1 MSSAGAAGEALGD
14 GVGGAGLLEAGAR
27 VDDGAAEFDVVVESL
42 PPTTTSVI
50 TTTVITAVIAPPT
63 HQGQRRR
70 RRGGGYPMGG
80 MPGRDLTKTL
90 PCLVVGDGLKA
101 PET

>member
-1 MSSAGAAGEALGD
+1 MAAGAAGEALGD
-14 GVGGAGLLEAGAR
+14 GVGGAGLLELEAGAR

-50 TTTVITAVIAPPT
+50 TTTVITAVIAPAT

-80 MPGRDLTKTL
+80 MPGPPT
-90 PCLVVGDGLKA
+90 G
-101 PET
+101 

>member
-14 GVGGAGLLEAGAR
+14 GAGGAGLLEAGAR
-27 VDDGAAEFDVVVESL
+27 VDDGADFDVVVESL

-50 TTTVITAVIAPPT
+50 TTTVITAVIAPAT

-80 MPGRDLTKTL
+80 MPGPPT
-90 PCLVVGDGLKA
+90 G
-101 PET
+101 